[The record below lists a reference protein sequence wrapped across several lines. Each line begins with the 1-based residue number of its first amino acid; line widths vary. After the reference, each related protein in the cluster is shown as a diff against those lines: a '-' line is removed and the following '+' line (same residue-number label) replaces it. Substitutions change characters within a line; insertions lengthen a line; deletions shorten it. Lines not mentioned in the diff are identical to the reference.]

1 MEFELSEKVRA
12 LRERVVTF
20 MDERVYPA
28 EREVAAFVERTA
40 GLEVAPV
47 IEDLKRI
54 AREAGLWNLWMSDP
68 EYGPGLSNLEYAPLC
83 EVMGRSLIGPEIF
96 NCSFPDTGNME
107 VLALFGS
114 EDQKQRWLHPL
125 LMGEIR
131 SAFALTEPDVASSDP
146 TNIRSTISRDGDDY
160 LVNGHKWY
168 ISGASDP
175 RCELYLF
182 FGLSDA
188 GAPRH
193 ARHSLVLVPASAS
206 GVEVVRNMR
215 VLGFDDAPSGHAEV
229 RFDHVRIPATNI
241 VLGEGRGFEII
252 QARLGPGRIHHCMRA
267 VGMCER
273 ALELMTDRALT
284 RTAFGQRLADMG
296 VVRHEIAESRIE
308 IEQLRLL
315 TLHTAWIVD
324 RIGGRAAR
332 SQLAQLKVAAAN
344 TGQRVLDRA
353 IQVHGA
359 AGLSQDLPL
368 AQIYAGMRALRF
380 GDGPDEVHRETI
392 AKLELKARTEHADMT
407 RPHPS

>member
-1 MEFELSEKVRA
+1 MDFELSEKVVE
-12 LRERVVTF
+12 LRDRLVAF

-28 EREVAAFVERTA
+28 EPEVREFVERM
-40 GLEVAPV
+40 GGDRIAPV
-47 IEDLKRI
+47 IEDLKRA
-54 AREAGLWNLWMSDP
+54 AREAGLWNLWMPDP

-83 EVMGRSLIGPEIF
+83 EVMGRSLIGPEVF

-114 EDQKQRWLHPL
+114 PEQKERWLYPL
-125 LMGEIR
+125 LEGEIR
-131 SAFALTEPDVASSDP
+131 SAFAMTEPGAASSDP
-146 TNIRSTISRDGDDY
+146 TNIESTIARDGDGY

-168 ISGASDP
+168 ITGASDP
-175 RCELYLF
+175 RCEVFLF
-182 FGLSDA
+182 FGLSEA

-193 ARHSLVLVPASAS
+193 ARHSLILVPARAP
-206 GVEVVRNMR
+206 GVAVVRNMR

-229 RFDHVRIPATNI
+229 SFEEVRVPSANML
-241 VLGEGRGFEII
+241 LGEGRGFEIA

-273 ALELMTDRALT
+273 ALELMADRALT

-296 VVRHEIAESRIE
+296 VVRHQIAESRIE

-315 TLHTAWIVD
+315 TLHTAWMVD
-324 RIGGRAAR
+324 RVGGRAAR

-392 AKLELKARTEHADMT
+392 AKLELKGRTDALAS
-407 RPHPS
+407 RR

>member
-1 MEFELSEKVRA
+1 MEFELSEKVQA
-12 LRERVVTF
+12 LRERVVSF

-28 EREVAAFVERTA
+28 EAQVASFVERT
-40 GLEVAPV
+40 GGSEVPPV
-47 IEDLKRI
+47 IEELKTA
-54 AREAGLWNLWMSDP
+54 AREDGLWNLWMSDP

-83 EVMGRSLIGPEIF
+83 EVMGRSVIGPEIF

-114 EDQKQRWLHPL
+114 EEQKERWLHPL
-125 LMGEIR
+125 LEGEIR
-131 SAFALTEPDVASSDP
+131 SAFALTEPDSASSDP
-146 TNIRSTISRDGDDY
+146 TNIRSTIAREGDDY
-160 LVNGHKWY
+160 LIDGHKWY

-175 RCELYLF
+175 RCEVYLF
-182 FGLSDA
+182 FGLTDA
-188 GAPRH
+188 DAARH
-193 ARHSLVLVPASAS
+193 ARHSLILVPARAP
-206 GVEVVRNMR
+206 GIEVLRKMR

-229 RFDHVRIPATNI
+229 RFDRVRVPVANM

-273 ALELMTDRALT
+273 ALELMTDRALS
-284 RTAFGQRLADMG
+284 RSAFGQRLADMG
-296 VVRHEIAESRIE
+296 VVRHQIAESRIE

-315 TLHTAWIVD
+315 TLHTAWMVD
-324 RIGGRAAR
+324 RVGGRAAR
-332 SQLAQLKVAAAN
+332 SELAQLKVAAAN

-392 AKLELKARTEHADMT
+392 AKLELKARGG
-407 RPHPS
+407 

>member
-1 MEFELSEKVRA
+1 MDFEIPERVKE
-12 LRERVVTF
+12 LRERLVAF
-20 MDERVYPA
+20 MDEHVYAA
-28 EREVAAFVERTA
+28 EGEVAAYVERTA
-40 GLEVAPV
+40 GREVPPV
-47 IEDLKRI
+47 IEELKLQ
-54 AREAGLWNLWMSDP
+54 ARSAGLWNLWIGDS

-107 VLALFGS
+107 VLALFGTDS
-114 EDQKQRWLHPL
+114 QKERWLHPL
-125 LMGEIR
+125 LEGEIR
-131 SAFALTEPDVASSDP
+131 SAFALTEPGVASSDP
-146 TNIRSTISRDGDDY
+146 TNIGSTITRDGESYIVD
-160 LVNGHKWY
+160 GHKWY

-175 RCELYLF
+175 RCEVFLF
-182 FGLSDA
+182 FGRSDPQ
-188 GAPRH
+188 APRH
-193 ARHSLVLVPASAS
+193 ARHSLILVPARES
-206 GVEVVRNMR
+206 GVKVVRNMR
-215 VLGFDDAPSGHAEV
+215 VFGFEDAPSGHAEV
-229 RFDHVRIPATNI
+229 VFDQVRVPAGNM
-241 VLGEGRGFEII
+241 VLGEGRGFEIA

-267 VGMCER
+267 VGMSER
-273 ALELMTDRALT
+273 ALELMTDRALA

-296 VVRHEIAESRIE
+296 VVRHQIADSRIE

-315 TLHTAWIVD
+315 TLHTAWMVD

-392 AKLELKARTEHADMT
+392 AKLELKARTDRAAMAGAGT
-407 RPHPS
+407 T

>member
-1 MEFELSEKVRA
+1 MA
-12 LRERVVTF
+12 
-20 MDERVYPA
+20 DA
-28 EREVAAFVERTA
+28 
-40 GLEVAPV
+40 
-47 IEDLKRI
+47 
-54 AREAGLWNLWMSDP
+54 

-107 VLALFGS
+107 VLAQFGTA
-114 EDQKQRWLHPL
+114 EQKQQWLYPL
-125 LMGEIR
+125 LEGEIR
-131 SAFALTEPDVASSDP
+131 SAFALTEPDSASSDP
-146 TNIRSTISRDGDDY
+146 TNIQSTISRDGEHY

-175 RCELYLF
+175 RCEVFLF

-193 ARHSLVLVPASAS
+193 GRHSLILVPARAP
-206 GVEVVRNMR
+206 GVVVVRNMR

-229 RFDHVRIPATNI
+229 RFDDVRVPATNML
-241 VLGEGRGFEII
+241 LGEGRGFEIA

-273 ALELMTDRALT
+273 ALELMTDRALA

-296 VVRHEIAESRIE
+296 VVRHQIAESRIE

-315 TLHTAWIVD
+315 TLHTAWMVD
-324 RIGGRAAR
+324 RVGGRAAR

-344 TGQRVLDRA
+344 AGQRVLDRA

-392 AKLELKARTEHADMT
+392 AKLELKARMEHAAAAHASG
-407 RPHPS
+407 R

>member
-1 MEFELSEKVRA
+1 VDFELSEKVRE
-12 LRERVVTF
+12 LRERLVGF

-28 EREVAAFVERTA
+28 EPEVAAFVERT
-40 GLEVAPV
+40 GGTEIAPV
-47 IEDLKRI
+47 IEDLKRA
-54 AREAGLWNLWMSDP
+54 ARGAGLWNLWMPNP

-83 EVMGRSLIGPEIF
+83 EVMGRSLIGPELF

-107 VLALFGS
+107 VLALFGTA
-114 EDQKQRWLHPL
+114 EQKERWLYPL
-125 LMGEIR
+125 LEGEIR
-131 SAFALTEPDVASSDP
+131 SAFALTEPDTASSDP

-160 LVNGHKWY
+160 VVNGQKWY
-168 ISGASDP
+168 ITGASDP
-175 RCELYLF
+175 RCEVFLF

-193 ARHSLVLVPASAS
+193 GRHSLILVPSRAH
-206 GVEVVRNMR
+206 GVEVVRKMR

-229 RFDHVRIPATNI
+229 RFENVRVPAANM
-241 VLGEGRGFEII
+241 VLGVGRGFEIA

-273 ALELMTDRALT
+273 ALELMTDRALA

-296 VVRHEIAESRIE
+296 VVRHQIAESRIE

-315 TLHTAWIVD
+315 TLHTAWMVD
-324 RIGGRAAR
+324 RVGGRAAR

-392 AKLELKARTEHADMT
+392 AKLELKARTEHAATAELDA
-407 RPHPS
+407 R

>member
-1 MEFELSEKVRA
+1 MEFELSEKVRK
-12 LRERVVTF
+12 LRERVVAF

-28 EREVAAFVERTA
+28 EPDVAAFVERTGGTA
-40 GLEVAPV
+40 IPPL
-47 IEDLKRI
+47 IEDLKR
-54 AREAGLWNLWMSDP
+54 ASRDAGLWNLWMPNP

-107 VLALFGS
+107 VLAQFGTA
-114 EDQKQRWLHPL
+114 EQKETWLYPL
-125 LMGEIR
+125 LEGEIR
-131 SAFALTEPDVASSDP
+131 SAFALTEPASASSDP
-146 TNIRSTISRDGDDY
+146 TNIQSTISRDGEDY
-160 LVNGHKWY
+160 LVNGHKWF

-175 RCELYLF
+175 RCEVLLF
-182 FGLSDA
+182 FGLSDPS
-188 GAPRH
+188 APRH
-193 ARHSLVLVPASAS
+193 GRHSLILVPARAP

-215 VLGFDDAPSGHAEV
+215 VLGFEDAPSGHAEV
-229 RFDHVRIPATNI
+229 RFDDVRVPTTNML
-241 VLGEGRGFEII
+241 LGEGRGFEIA

-273 ALELMTDRALT
+273 ALELMTDRALA

-296 VVRHEIAESRIE
+296 VVRHHIAESRIE

-315 TLHTAWIVD
+315 TLHTAWKVD
-324 RIGGRAAR
+324 QVGGRAAR

-344 TGQRVLDRA
+344 VGQRVLDRA

-392 AKLELKARTEHADMT
+392 AKLELKARTEHAATAKPDP
-407 RPHPS
+407 R